1 MTWSGEGAILVSQT
15 KTQRKESE
23 MTQKELSEAMIT
35 YRAKHRLSQG
45 RLAELCGL
53 STQTIYAVE
62 NMIQSPSAVTREK
75 IRLVVCAE

>member
-1 MTWSGEGAILVSQT
+1 MTWGGEGAILVSQT
-15 KTQRKESE
+15 KSHRKESE

-75 IRLVVCAE
+75 IRLVVFAE